1 MLSGKTRSRAGAAIC
16 AGLLLIA
23 ARGSLSAAE
32 TIVGYPGGSLLQG
45 TLFVALE
52 GGHFKNHGLDVV
64 IVMLPGVQVIQALVA
79 GSVKFSHGV
88 SSRTVPSAA
97 AAGSDVVLIASPI
110 NDLIFDM
117 FARPDLRRPE
127 DLKGKIVG
135 VSAFG
140 TSTDYAA
147 RQALLRNRLVPDK
160 DVMIRGLGSV
170 PAVLAALE
178 SGQIAAGVLSPP
190 TSVRA
195 EKLGFNKIIDIVS
208 MKIPYASSGVGVR
221 RSMILNDKNT
231 VLSFLK
237 GLIEGI
243 HRMKTDRKF
252 ALRALQ
258 KHTRMSD
265 IGLLEKSYELVLPA
279 ISRIPYASL
288 EAVQI
293 SIESLAETT
302 TPTLKGR
309 KAEEFVDNGPL
320 REIEASGFADKVW
333 KK

>member
-1 MLSGKTRSRAGAAIC
+1 MLSGKNRNRFCTAIFACLLVIASRGY
-16 AGLLLIA
+16 
-23 ARGSLSAAE
+23 LSAAE

-79 GSVKFSHGV
+79 GSVKFTHGV

-117 FARPDLRRPE
+117 FSRPELRRPE

-147 RQALLRNRLVPDK
+147 RQALLRHRLVPDK

-170 PAVLAALE
+170 PAVLAALD
-178 SGQIAAGVLSPP
+178 SGQIAAGVISPP

-195 EKLGFNKIIDIVS
+195 EKLGFYKIIDIVS

-221 RSMILNDKNT
+221 KATLANDKST

-243 HRMKTDRKF
+243 HRMKTDRRF
-252 ALRALQ
+252 ALQALK

-265 IGLLEKSYELVLPA
+265 MELLEKSYDLVLPT
-279 ISRIPYASL
+279 ISRVPYASL
-288 EAVQI
+288 EAVQT
-293 SIESLAETT
+293 SIDSLAETT
-302 TPTLKGR
+302 PALKGR
-309 KAEEFVDNGPL
+309 KAEEFVDNGFL
-320 REIEASGFADKVW
+320 REIEASGFVDKLW